1 MIISYCYWSQIKD
14 FIQSVF
20 KNSFVHLCI
29 IFLICFQSLHNL
41 HCLLLHE
48 DNIIDM
54 FFFQHYTVS
63 CIEVQCCFTSSYC
76 MQFTRWNAFTCQQ
89 WPLTDLKLENLL
101 NWRYQIFFQV
111 LIVTIIMNCCFM
123 FDWQKR
129 LRWLS
134 EPLPQVLT
142 RMNPYKQWVEI
153 APGLL

>member
-1 MIISYCYWSQIKD
+1 MKIILS
-14 FIQSVF
+14 
-20 KNSFVHLCI
+20 
-29 IFLICFQSLHNL
+29 IC
-41 HCLLLHE
+41 
-48 DNIIDM
+48 

-63 CIEVQCCFTSSYC
+63 YIEVQCCFTSSYC

-129 LRWLS
+129 QMIVRTIAS
-134 EPLPQVLT
+134 SSHQDEPLQAMSGNCT
-142 RMNPYKQWVEI
+142 WITI
-153 APGLL
+153 AGLCNDFHFIFITWKCNM